1 MAKSKT
7 YLSKTEYKKEWRR
20 KNKEDKRFNQP
31 LKEYLKLKHAAIYGE
46 YCTFFKVLDKLN
58 PTAKD
63 LTKTATFNEW
73 KKQLNVSDDEFGGPL
88 IKLNTYYVKDDGET
102 VTAATQELIA
112 QKPDLHAEDTEGKLN
127 THYVKDD
134 GETVTAATQE
144 LIAQEPDL
152 HTEDTEGKLNTHY
165 VKDDGETVTA
175 ATQELIAQEPDLH
188 AEDTEGINI
197 EFEQADNIIEQI
209 INDLEQDQGIR
220 EILNGADVEPL
231 HEVDEGI
238 GLNVEDEIVD
248 PFDFALE
255 VDFDF

>member
-7 YLSKTEYKKEWRR
+7 NLSKTEYKKEWRR
-20 KNKEDKRFNQP
+20 KNKEDKRFNRP

-63 LTKTATFNEW
+63 LTKTATFKEW
-73 KKQLNVSDDEFGGPL
+73 KKQLNDSDDEFGGPP

-102 VTAATQELIA
+102 VTAT
-112 QKPDLHAEDTEGKLN
+112 
-127 THYVKDD
+127 
-134 GETVTAATQE
+134 TQE

-152 HTEDTEGKLNTHY
+152 HAEDTEGINIEFEQADNIIEQTINGLEQ
-165 VKDDGETVTA
+165 DTA
-175 ATQELIAQEPDLH
+175 TTQELIAQEPDLH

-220 EILNGADVEPL
+220 EILNGADDEPL
-231 HEVDEGI
+231 HEADEGI
-238 GLNVEDEIVD
+238 GLNLEDEIVD